1 MITDTTTGK
10 QDQANFGVDFIA
22 KPQEQI
28 WSDGATVLVYPDGTV
43 VNRLTGRLIKAGVK
57 AHLIINTLL
66 FQLMVR
72 NSAPASYI
80 TSGAI
85 TLTNDSQ
92 LYQLTNENF
101 VCNTVRLL
109 ASAGNAGTV
118 YIGSDSNISATSG
131 ALQLSAGE
139 SINLAFS
146 DSKKIKL
153 VASDAGDI
161 IQYSLFTQ

>member
-1 MITDTTTGK
+1 MEDTTTGK
-10 QDQANFGVDFIA
+10 QDQASFGVDFIA
-22 KPQEQI
+22 KPLEQI

-72 NSAPASYI
+72 NSAPASFI

-85 TLTNDSQ
+85 TLTNASQ

-101 VCNTVRLL
+101 VCNTIRLL
-109 ASAGNAGTV
+109 APAGNAGTV
-118 YIGSDSNISATSG
+118 ISEAIQTFQQLLVQSNS
-131 ALQLSAGE
+131 E
-139 SINLAFS
+139 LAS
-146 DSKKIKL
+146 QSTWL
-153 VASDAGDI
+153 LA
-161 IQYSLFTQ
+161 IQKRLN